1 MWLSMWTRAHVCVCA
16 CDAWLAVGHQNI
28 ESLLDGYVN
37 LVRFGA
43 VSNAVLA
50 PRSQSRDLLTVLH
63 SVAET
68 HFANLE
74 SSAAAATP
82 LRLVLG
88 TVCNALPTVRNTV
101 GSQCLSRRGDGHRHQ
116 IIRRCVLTVR
126 GRWLVQRRRVQRRL
140 VSNTVLPCGRQ
151 AGCEDGKLPAP
162 VLYQR
167 RHGRSCGGAWLCGGG
182 TSCDAIPSLWLGVS
196 HLCRA
201 TVQCAEG
208 LGPAGNF
215 LAAKY
220 GPIMVASLD
229 DAIELSQNCSYGLG
243 VMFESIGMESAPL
256 IDTAIPALIALLR
269 IPHYPHPPAQD
280 NASAALARFV
290 RWSIARHVRCG
301 EPVA

>member
-1 MWLSMWTRAHVCVCA
+1 MAGCGS
-16 CDAWLAVGHQNI
+16 QNI

-63 SVAET
+63 SVADT

-88 TVCNALPTVRNTV
+88 TVCNALPTARNTTS
-101 GSQCLSRRGDGHRHQ
+101 SQCLSRRGDGYRHQ
-116 IIRRCVLTVR
+116 GIRRCVRAVR
-126 GRWLVQRRRVQRRL
+126 GRWLVQRGL
-140 VSNTVLPCGRQ
+140 VAYEVLPCGRQ

-167 RHGRSCGGAWLCGGG
+167 RHGRSCGGAWLRGGG
-182 TSCDAIPSLWLGVS
+182 TSCYAIPSPWLGVS
-196 HLCRA
+196 HLYRGS
-201 TVQCAEG
+201 VQCAEG